1 MAVADVSSASS
12 GATGSVSTLSP
23 PARRLSALTTPG
35 WFRLAAVVLVAG
47 LVALAVVSVRVVLN
61 RSDATNAVVDEA
73 TPLLVSAEDLYVA
86 LADADAA
93 ASTAFLSAGL
103 EPPDLRIR
111 YLADLETAGA
121 ELAHLAARSRGS
133 TGSSEAVAV
142 INQELLVYAG
152 QVEAARTNNRQDF
165 PVGAAYLRASDEMRN
180 SILPTASG
188 STRPPHAG
196 CTTTTSGDAR
206 VTGWS
211 SSWRAASCSHCSWP
225 RRCSSPSELGVS

>member
-1 MAVADVSSASS
+1 M
-12 GATGSVSTLSP
+12 
-23 PARRLSALTTPG
+23 
-35 WFRLAAVVLVAG
+35 
-47 LVALAVVSVRVVLN
+47 
-61 RSDATNAVVDEA
+61 
-73 TPLLVSAEDLYVA
+73 LLRQ
-86 LADADAA
+86 
-93 ASTAFLSAGL
+93 AFLSAGL
-103 EPPDLRIR
+103 EPPELRIR

-196 CTTTTSGDAR
+196 LYDDYERGASAR
-206 VTGWS
+206 DRVVLVVAGGVVLALLVATQVLVALRARRVLNAGLVGATVVVAAVGVGPS
-211 SSWRAASCSHCSWP
+211 RGRRAAGSTHSFAA
-225 RRCSSPSELGVS
+225 